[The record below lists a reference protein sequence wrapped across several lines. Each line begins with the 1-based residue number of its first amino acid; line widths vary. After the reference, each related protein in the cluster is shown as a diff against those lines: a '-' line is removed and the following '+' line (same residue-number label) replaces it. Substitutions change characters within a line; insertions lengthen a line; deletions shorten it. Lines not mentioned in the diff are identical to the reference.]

1 MPAVNDVPTTTASTT
16 SAATTPVQVTKPV
29 PSKTTE
35 EENHV
40 EHVEVAPP
48 VSVAEPEPALVQ
60 QPEVNSNDVETV
72 EPESDNVVDAE
83 EQVENGSSSKSGSQV
98 KLKYDYKEST
108 YTDS

>member
-40 EHVEVAPP
+40 EHVKVAPP

-83 EQVENGSSSKSGSQV
+83 EHVENDSSSKSGSQV